1 MAEQEFSLSINGS
14 IRTFVADQEE
24 PLLWILRDKLNLTSV
39 KYGCGIGVCGACSVL
54 IDGVSHHSCSIP
66 VGSLSG
72 SEEIVTVEGLF
83 TRSKFTP
90 VQKAFL
96 EHNAFC
102 CGFCTPGMI
111 ITATALINSNPTPTR
126 EEIIAAMD
134 GNICRCGAY
143 MNIIEA
149 ILSVAE
155 ANSAEV
161 R

>member
-1 MAEQEFSLSINGS
+1 MAEQELSLHINGS
-14 IRTFVADQEE
+14 MRTVVADPEE
-24 PLLWILRDKLNLTSV
+24 PLLWVLRDRLDLTSV

-54 IDGVSHHSCSIP
+54 IDGVSRRSCTIP

-72 SEEIVTVEGLF
+72 SENIVTVEGLF

-96 EHNAFC
+96 KHNAFC

-111 ITATALINSNPTPTR
+111 ITATALIEANPAPTR
-126 EEIIAAMD
+126 DEIIAAMD

-149 ILSVAE
+149 IQSVAE
-155 ANSAEV
+155 SNGAKV